1 MKQNEAMEDLVIREQ
16 IDSELCDDG
25 TLKVTVKRLIHHPIS
40 SITFDIAINKNG
52 ELE

>member
-1 MKQNEAMEDLVIREQ
+1 MKQNEAMEDSVIREQ
-16 IDSELCDDG
+16 IDSELLEDG

-40 SITFDIAINKNG
+40 SITFDIVINKNG